1 MSEANPEVL
10 MVEFD
15 TRIKFLKGVGETRAK
30 LLEKL
35 GIFSIG
41 ALLRYYPKRY
51 EDWNTLTKIADA
63 EINETVCLKA
73 TVIDRVSEVKING
86 GKILTKTTIS
96 DFSGYLPVVFFN
108 NKYVKNSLLENEEYL
123 FFGKVTKDKYGNRTL
138 NAPRFEKAG
147 EKQRLRP
154 IYKASGTLTSKNIEK
169 LMETAL
175 KEIKGNV
182 KEVLPQNLISKYKLL
197 PLEDALKNIHFPENE
212 EMLRQAKR
220 RLIFEELL
228 ILQLGLLSKRSSVD
242 VKITKPI
249 KEDKSEEFYKKLP
262 FELTNAQKRVIGE
275 AVNDLM
281 SEKPMNRLVQ
291 GDVGSGKT
299 AVAAAII
306 YTAVKNGFQAAFM
319 APTEVLANQHYKT
332 LKNFFGDEF
341 SVSLL
346 TGSTTAK
353 NKRIVKERLESGECN
368 IVVGTHAMIQNDV
381 NFKDLGLVIT
391 DEQHRFGV
399 EQRTALSKKGENANV
414 LVMSATPIPRTLAMV
429 IYGDLDVSVIDELPK
444 GRQPIKTFRVNS
456 PYHPRLYEFLR
467 KTMDN
472 GQQGYIVCPLVEES
486 ESDLVPA
493 TEYYNWLK
501 ANQFKNYTLGLL
513 HGQMKPKEKDE
524 IMARFYSGEIQL
536 LISTVVIE
544 VGVDVPNATVM
555 IIENAERFGLSQLH
569 QLRGRIGRG
578 DKEST
583 CVLLSDAQNEE
594 ALERFDVLCDTNDG
608 FQIAQKDLELR
619 GPGDFFGNRQHGLP
633 DMHIANLMT
642 DTRILYEAQERA
654 KEICNCDPGL
664 EKEENALLKKEVERL
679 FNNISLN

>member
-1 MSEANPEVL
+1 

-228 ILQLGLLSKRSSVD
+228 ILQLGLLSKRSSAD

-664 EKEENALLKKEVERL
+664 EKEENSLLKKEVERL